1 MTTATKPKLTRKESQ
16 ALTRGR
22 LMESARRCFARHGYE
37 PSSVNSIIEDAQSS
51 KGAFYANF
59 DSKDSILLE
68 ILKEHHAHYI
78 DDLRTMIHQATSA
91 EEMQTAMDRWGTL
104 RNQEPEWGILNI
116 ELLFHAKRDP
126 RFRVKYSEYF
136 QQYQAAIAELI
147 ALRFDKLG
155 RELPAPA
162 EDLAAVL
169 IAIADGLALQDSLE
183 QGRAEITGTMVS
195 LVSDGWLSIGRPL
208 EMPDGAGAPPPAPSS
223 AACRT
228 QRS

>member
-1 MTTATKPKLTRKESQ
+1 METGTKPKLTRKESQ

-59 DSKDSILLE
+59 DSKESILLE

-78 DDLRTMIHQATSA
+78 DDLQIMIDEATSG
-91 EEMQTAMDRWGTL
+91 EEMQTAMERWGTL

-136 QQYQAAIAELI
+136 QQYQEAIAGLI

-155 RELPAPA
+155 RNLPAPA
-162 EDLAAVL
+162 ANLAAVL

-183 QGRAEITGTMVS
+183 QGKAEMTGTMVS
-195 LVSDGWLSIGRPL
+195 LVSEGWLSIGRALKSPN
-208 EMPDGAGAPPPAPSS
+208 DAGALPSVRAS
-223 AACRT
+223 GARRT
-228 QRS
+228 QRP